1 MCGRIKRSAI
11 SPPRDA
17 GGGASSEARPESS
30 YRFKPEPKFIL
41 VVAEEFIATNACR
54 YGMNLPE
61 VLVGDMNEVYQ
72 TAHIDY
78 RLVVSLRS
86 ISNSGRDPWVTRMNL
101 IICHLELHN
110 SESVEMHP

>member
-1 MCGRIKRSAI
+1 MCGKIKRSAI

-41 VVAEEFIATNACR
+41 VVAEEFIATNAYR
-54 YGMNLPE
+54 FGINLPE

-72 TAHIDY
+72 TAHIDD
-78 RLVVSLRS
+78 RLVVFTEIHFWERSL
-86 ISNSGRDPWVTRMNL
+86 GHW
-101 IICHLELHN
+101 H
-110 SESVEMHP
+110 ESYHMSFGASQF

>member
-11 SPPRDA
+11 SPWDA
-17 GGGASSEARPESS
+17 GGGASSSEARPESS
-30 YRFKPEPKFIL
+30 YRFKPKFIL

-86 ISNSGRDPWVTRMNL
+86 ISNSGRDPWVTGMNL

>member
-11 SPPRDA
+11 SPLDA

-30 YRFKPEPKFIL
+30 YRFKPKFIL

-86 ISNSGRDPWVTRMNL
+86 ISNSGRDPWVTGMNL

>member
-30 YRFKPEPKFIL
+30 YRFKPKFIL
-41 VVAEEFIATNACR
+41 VVARAEEFIATNA
-54 YGMNLPE
+54 YSE

-72 TAHIDY
+72 TAHIDD
-78 RLVVSLRS
+78 RLVVFKFTEIHFWERSL
-86 ISNSGRDPWVTRMNL
+86 GW
-101 IICHLELHN
+101 H
-110 SESVEMHP
+110 ESYHMSFGASQF